1 MTQKNQYRPVF
12 YLGPANVWFCEQCK
26 THGDAR
32 FAPDVTVKDAVAQ
45 IRDAHK
51 LASPNCPGTT
61 FIRLVN
67 VQELK
72 AKGLAA

>member
-1 MTQKNQYRPVF
+1 MSKEPEPIF
-12 YLGPANVWFCEQCK
+12 YLGPANRWFCSLCK
-26 THGDAR
+26 THGDAA
-32 FAPDVTVKDAVAQ
+32 FSPDVTVKDAVAQ

-51 LASPNCPGTT
+51 LASPECPGTT

-67 VQELK
+67 LHDLK